1 MFETKNNLFPNANL
15 VQGWDIL
22 SEVLPE
28 VNKQNGSVISNA
40 FFSKRILTLIAE
52 I

>member
-28 VNKQNGSVISNA
+28 VNKQNGISNA